1 MKATTKKGKKTVKAD
16 NVHICRVTKDSKTP
30 MQILQERRD
39 RGAGVRKLFE
49 GKSPFS
55 GDAVECLVN
64 DALSS
69 YGNSKAVEKMLQ
81 CWSRGELGGYTH
93 GNPVK
98 LACQCAFYGIDADA
112 DFRAETV
119 KNWEKSG
126 YSVKPDARPLF
137 IYQPLFDAERDA
149 KKREEAEAAGEVVK
163 IRRKY
168 YRVAM
173 LFALED
179 CEKERKVKRRVQKVK
194 QETAAALDDFFGD
207 SGEQMVMAL

>member
-16 NVHICRVTKDSKTP
+16 NVLVGHVTKDAKTP

-69 YGNSKAVEKMLQ
+69 YGNSQAVDKMLQ

-112 DFRAETV
+112 EFRAETV
-119 KNWEKSG
+119 KNWQKSG
-126 YSVKPDARPLF
+126 YAVKADARPLF

-149 KKREEAEAAGEVVK
+149 KKRAEAEAAGEVVK

-179 CEKERKVKRRVQKVK
+179 CEKVREVKRRVQKVK

-207 SGEQMVMAL
+207 AGEQMEMAL